1 LPGKKLPIRPKCGR
15 EEVAVCP
22 TCGKPVDVYSRIVG
36 FLGPVALWNDG
47 KQEEFRNRV
56 NYTFWGKQYLD
67 ELAGS
72 TMNEN
77 LVIDGG
83 KSQALKT
90 HFMLGLF
97 FRDEVRQAAGFSVG
111 MVPSMPAEGPSRAL

>member
-1 LPGKKLPIRPKCGR
+1 M
-15 EEVAVCP
+15 
-22 TCGKPVDVYSRIVG
+22 
-36 FLGPVALWNDG
+36 ALWTDG

-90 HFMLGLF
+90 HIMSGTV
-97 FRDEVRQAAGFSVG
+97 FRDEARVLGAGSLALMPLVAANG
-111 MVPSMPAEGPSRAL
+111 